1 MANLI
6 LDYETWAAVNIR
18 RGTDAYMNVARAL
31 IMTYAIDDGPVE
43 IIDFTEEGAVL
54 PSWIEAAFTDPSIV
68 KIAHNAYF
76 DRMVTQRLFRID
88 TPVEQWHCTQ
98 AQANAHS
105 LPGGLDP
112 LCKVLGVGL
121 DLAKQKEEGKRLIK
135 KFCGPAPFN
144 KEGDNQFDWMLFKD
158 YARHDITAT
167 RECLKRM
174 PNWNYLGHE
183 KRVWDIDQII
193 NNRGF
198 LIDKQFAEHAV
209 AALIEEKK
217 RLNQQT
223 YELTSSEVTA
233 ATQRDK
239 LLKYLCETQGV
250 ILKDLKAGTIEDALL
265 DETLDAGTKELLK
278 VRLES
283 AKASPS
289 KYKRVLECV
298 GSDNRLRGTL
308 AYSGANRTGRWA
320 GRTFQPQNLL
330 RPTMKAEWI
339 EAAIEC
345 IRDGFMEAVP
355 MFGQLNT
362 VCANACRGIIIAPEG
377 ENLQGADY
385 SSIEGRGNAW
395 ISGEDWKIKAFS
407 DPKVDMYCLIYERAF
422 GLPEGSVAHEGD
434 NRRQQ
439 GKVMELALGY
449 QGGVGAFL
457 NMAAAYNM
465 DLDEL
470 GRIVPQTIE
479 AQNNYE
485 WALECGRDYGLDPKV
500 WIACEVLKLG
510 YRNGNP
516 AIVEMWEKCE
526 NAAKEA
532 VRNPRKPI
540 QVGRLVFDAN
550 DAWLRIKLP
559 SGRYLCYALPRIDGK
574 DRLSYMSWRNKNWW
588 RTSTYGGKII
598 ENIVQALSRDI
609 LAAALVRLHDAG
621 YKLVLHIHDE
631 AMAEVPIGKSLKE
644 LVSIMIANPNWADGF
659 PIAAKGFELR
669 RYRKT

>member
-1 MANLI
+1 MNLI
-6 LDYETWAAVNIR
+6 LDYETWSAVNIR
-18 RGTDAYMNVARAL
+18 RGTDVYTNNARPL
-31 IMTYAIDDGPVE
+31 ILTYSVDGGPVE
-43 IIDFTEEGAVL
+43 LIDFTEGELLPEWLEDAFSDPNVL
-54 PSWIEAAFTDPSIV
+54 

-76 DRMVTQRLFRID
+76 DRMVTLRLMHLNSL
-88 TPVEQWHCTQ
+88 VEQWHCTQ
-98 AQANAHS
+98 AQAQAHS
-105 LPGGLDP
+105 LPGGLGP
-112 LCKVLGVGL
+112 LCKVLGVPL
-121 DLAKQKEEGKRLIK
+121 DSAKQDDGKRLIK
-135 KFCGPAPFN
+135 KFCGPAPFD
-144 KEGDNQFDWMLFKD
+144 KSGDNQFDWLLFKD
-158 YARHDITAT
+158 YAKHDITAT
-167 RECLKRM
+167 AECWKRM
-174 PNWNYLGHE
+174 PNWNYHGHE
-183 KRVWDIDQII
+183 KRVWDVDQTI

-198 LIDKQFAEHAV
+198 LVDKLFVERAV
-209 AALIEEKK
+209 AALIDEKK

-223 YELTSSEVTA
+223 FELTDSEVGA
-233 ATQRDK
+233 ATQRDQ
-239 LLKYLCETQGV
+239 LLKYLCEVQGV

-308 AYSGANRTGRWA
+308 NYSGANRTARWA
-320 GRTFQPQNLL
+320 GRTFQPQNLF
-330 RPTMKAEWI
+330 RPTMKNEWI
-339 EAAIEC
+339 EASIEL
-345 IRDGFMEAVP
+345 IRNGFTEAVP
-355 MFGQLNT
+355 MFGKLNT
-362 VCANACRGIIIAPEG
+362 VCANATRGIIIAPEG
-377 ENLQGADY
+377 ETLQGADY

-395 ISGEDWKIKAFS
+395 ISGEDWKIEAFGN
-407 DPKVDMYCLIYERAF
+407 PKVDMYCLIYERAF

-434 NRRQQ
+434 ARRQQ

-470 GRIVPQTIE
+470 GRMVTPTMQ

-485 WALECGRDYGLDPKV
+485 WALEQGRDYGLDSKV
-500 WIACEVLKLG
+500 WIACETLKLG

-516 AIVEMWEKCE
+516 AIVAMWEKCE
-526 NAAKEA
+526 NAAREA
-532 VRNPRKPI
+532 IRSPKKPF

-550 DAWLRIKLP
+550 DAWLRIRLP
-559 SGRYLCYALPRIDGK
+559 SGRYLCYALPRVHSNDKI
-574 DRLSYMSWRNKNWW
+574 SYMTWRSKNWW

-598 ENIVQALSRDI
+598 ENIVQAISRDI
-609 LAAALVRLHDAG
+609 LAAALVRLHDNG
-621 YKLVLHIHDE
+621 YRVVLHIHDE
-631 AMAEVPIGKSLKE
+631 VMAEVAGRPLKE
-644 LVSIMIANPNWADGF
+644 FVDVMIQPPNWADGF